1 MAREHPA
8 TARSPDSFPQVSQSS
23 AAATVGNPARAT
35 TAKHANNQYADERI
49 CIACGL
55 RTLVGAAG
63 IADRYSPGAHP
74 TISRSR
80 SSNGSS
86 AKLVAR
92 FPVWVKMRRTHVEHI
107 RSALA
112 PKEAAARTLLDFA
125 FVPITTVAE
134 PPRQRERTA
143 SMTLRPRALAVVR
156 LTTRSNLEA
165 RGRLGSFHQSD
176 HAYRT
181 CVPTFD
187 GKWHGHHR
195 EAVVAD
201 LRQVGH
207 ELDQRQVLLHQRQ
220 VIGDPHLARIEL
232 HARQS
237 GFSGNTSIASP
248 ATPLFATYSATPR
261 SRYGICSQKPGLPHI
276 LSVQPVLIM
285 TIVLGRI
292 STPLSPTSFTVT
304 TEFGPLPGRLISTP
318 SLTNCE
324 TGIRSTEGP
333 FSTMWR
339 GASIWVPLCT
349 RMEST
354 EIIDRPLTW

>member
-112 PKEAAARTLLDFA
+112 PKEAVARTLLDFA

-165 RGRLGSFHQSD
+165 RSRLGSFHQSD

-232 HARQS
+232 HAAQERLLREHVDRQ
-237 GFSGNTSIASP
+237 
-248 ATPLFATYSATPR
+248 PR
-261 SRYGICSQKPGLPHI
+261 HALVRHVFGDAAPEI
-276 LSVQPVLIM
+276 
-285 TIVLGRI
+285 
-292 STPLSPTSFTVT
+292 
-304 TEFGPLPGRLISTP
+304 GPLLPEARLAP
-318 SLTNCE
+318 HLVGPAGVDHDDCVGTNLDPAFA
-324 TGIRSTEGP
+324 GLLYRH
-333 FSTMWR
+333 
-339 GASIWVPLCT
+339 
-349 RMEST
+349 
-354 EIIDRPLTW
+354 DRARPPARP